1 MKLIPLHYA
10 TRNLGR
16 SPPRLALSVGGAL
29 LVALLLM
36 AGAGFAQGM
45 DQALQARGH
54 ERTVL
59 LLGAGS
65 EESLARSEIPRSV
78 AESVG
83 ASAAGV
89 GSWDGRLLASPEIHV
104 ALPLGDAT
112 ANDADAEAESRTG
125 IIRGITPMAF
135 LLHPQVRLSAGRA
148 PDSGSN
154 EVIIGASAARA
165 AGLDPTAVSGALE
178 EREPS
183 RRDARP
189 PAITVDGRS
198 MRIVGLFQAPGT
210 VLDGEIW
217 MPIDD
222 LLVLTKRETV
232 SGVIVGL
239 APGASPSDIDLFAQR
254 RIDLELSAIHE
265 PAYYAAQSAFYR
277 PVRILVLVSA
287 ALVAAGALIGG
298 LNTLYAAFATRIR
311 ELAMLQVLGFSRAAV
326 VISMMQESLIASLS
340 GALVAVV
347 IAMLFVDGIAVRFS
361 MGVFGIRIDD
371 RVIALGILSGIV
383 VGIVG
388 AIAPAVR
395 CLSTPLPSA
404 LKSD

>member
-1 MKLIPLHYA
+1 
-10 TRNLGR
+10 
-16 SPPRLALSVGGAL
+16 
-29 LVALLLM
+29 
-36 AGAGFAQGM
+36 
-45 DQALQARGH
+45 
-54 ERTVL
+54 
-59 LLGAGS
+59 
-65 EESLARSEIPRSV
+65 
-78 AESVG
+78 
-83 ASAAGV
+83 
-89 GSWDGRLLASPEIHV
+89 
-104 ALPLGDAT
+104 
-112 ANDADAEAESRTG
+112 
-125 IIRGITPMAF
+125 MAF
-135 LLHPQVRLSAGRA
+135 LLHPQVRMLAGRA

-154 EVIIGASAARA
+154 EVIVGASAARA
-165 AGLDPTAVSGALE
+165 AGLDPTAVSRALE

-183 RRDARP
+183 RRDERS

-198 MRIVGLFQAPGT
+198 MRIVGLFHAPGT
-210 VLDGEIW
+210 ILDGEIW

-222 LLVLTKRETV
+222 LLVLSKRETV

-239 APGASPSDIDLFAQR
+239 APGASPSDIDMFAQR

-265 PAYYAAQSAFYR
+265 PEYYAAQSAFYR

-340 GALVAVV
+340 GALIAVV
-347 IAMLFVDGIAVRFS
+347 IALLFVDGIAVQFS

-395 CLSTPLPSA
+395 CLSTPLPPA